1 MLAITT
7 EISKERVLDA
17 LKDLPDKGALP
28 EAIER
33 LYILYKIQQGREASA
48 KGESLSHEDA
58 IARLSKWF
66 I

>member
-1 MLAITT
+1 MLVTTT
-7 EISKERVLDA
+7 EISKEKVLDT

-28 EAIER
+28 EALER
-33 LYILYKIQQGREASA
+33 LYVLYKIQQGREASA
-48 KGESLSHEDA
+48 RGESLSHEDA